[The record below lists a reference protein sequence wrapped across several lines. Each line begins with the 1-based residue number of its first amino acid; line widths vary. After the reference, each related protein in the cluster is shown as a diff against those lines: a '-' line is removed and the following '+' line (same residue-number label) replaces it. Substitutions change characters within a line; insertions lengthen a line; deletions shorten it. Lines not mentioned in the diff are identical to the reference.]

1 MESTRDRN
9 CEPGLDGTR
18 RREVIEMHLFDD
30 DAAEENALCE
40 ADASDDDRRS
50 AMCYL
55 DDRLRGAWVGTVCQG
70 CKERAAPFAV
80 NLAQDLEDEG
90 LPDEAAEYRELAETI
105 SGESGPTGR
114 CDEEG

>member
-1 MESTRDRN
+1 MEDTRDRSY
-9 CEPGLDGTR
+9 EPEPDGTR

-30 DAAEENALCE
+30 DAAEEKALCG
-40 ADASDDDRRS
+40 ADTSDDNRRS
-50 AMCYL
+50 AMYYL
-55 DDRLRGAWVGTVCQG
+55 EDRLHGAWVGTVCEG
-70 CKERAAPFAV
+70 CKERAAPFAL